1 MSVTNVSNGSINGIE
16 TKQIPNGDSPT
27 TEDEDIRQLES
38 DLPLVGDYIGI
49 GGPDAVPL
57 ESQGAFEK
65 PEKVADSLL
74 DDLFMSPTDIQLIS
88 RRRTLLNADISQNKS
103 RLKSSII
110 IHCLLFVVMV
120 LKLLPEVLDKLD
132 IFILEIEE
140 LLIPK
145 PQLWE
150 WIWASSVIPAV
161 FALSAC
167 KKSKAFDMKIF
178 QALNIATGV
187 LPVMLG
193 MSYHFWDFYEVLT
206 GSSDDDIS
214 KWMNVPTAIL
224 WYAFF
229 FVASQL
235 HIIEIYLSKTLIDAW
250 TRKKTN

>member
-1 MSVTNVSNGSINGIE
+1 M
-16 TKQIPNGDSPT
+16 
-27 TEDEDIRQLES
+27 
-38 DLPLVGDYIGI
+38 
-49 GGPDAVPL
+49 
-57 ESQGAFEK
+57 
-65 PEKVADSLL
+65 
-74 DDLFMSPTDIQLIS
+74 IQ
-88 RRRTLLNADISQNKS
+88 
-103 RLKSSII
+103 
-110 IHCLLFVVMV
+110 
-120 LKLLPEVLDKLD
+120 
-132 IFILEIEE
+132 
-140 LLIPK
+140 

-178 QALNIATGV
+178 QASNIATGV
-187 LPVMLG
+187 LPVMLGNVDNDIVLLWISILNWMQSQQLCSNKLYFAG

-214 KWMNVPTAIL
+214 KWMVSQPIHHIYMIAAIIHHVQSRSLINLKFNTFQNVPTAIL

>member
-1 MSVTNVSNGSINGIE
+1 MSVTNVSNGSINGID

-27 TEDEDIRQLES
+27 NEDEDIRQLES

-57 ESQGAFEK
+57 ESKGAFEK

-88 RRRTLLNADISQNKS
+88 RRRTLLNAEISQNKS

-120 LKLLPEVLDKLD
+120 LKLLPEILDKLD

-140 LLIPK
+140 LLIK
-145 PQLWE
+145 
-150 WIWASSVIPAV
+150 ASALGMDMGVKCYPTV

-167 KKSKAFDMKIF
+167 KKSKAFDMKLF
-178 QALNIATGV
+178 QASNIATGV
-187 LPVMLG
+187 LPVILG

-206 GSSDDDIS
+206 GNSDEDIS